1 MEEQR
6 AAAAAN
12 ASVCWLPAAPSGFSM
27 DPMDYAEFMKKAGN
41 ENFKNGNYF
50 LAIRNYDEAIRV
62 LFQLFQW
69 GMVSHRD
76 VAVLL
81 CNKSNAFY
89 SLGKWEEAYHCAK
102 ESLQWDLSYVKGYYR
117 SGYSLLQLS
126 RTHDAVITFSRG
138 LNLLCGSMDQSQIAD
153 FIVGIFTSV
162 NGEKYIAPYFL
173 SIFKNILNQRFDAL
187 VWQVVIEKLAKK
199 GMWQSLML
207 VAAERGKLPRNL
219 RVTHLSLKD
228 LFEKYVLFGHYER
241 MERVPELVEW
251 LITIGA
257 NVGSIGAYPLHAI
270 INLCIKAKGNH
281 LFTWL
286 LDEIPDLKISIN
298 QQDQDGCTVLHVA
311 ASHSSGYPMKRQ
323 IDNVQMLLNAG
334 VDPTIPDSQAKCAA
348 DILKKNKNFKAV
360 DIINSHLARHA
371 ASSKESP
378 GRSESKALVNEI
390 NSLLDAFEQFLMFC
404 SPENQAQH
412 KNLLKHE
419 TVQRFLKLLS
429 TVKEIPEEMVCDIYD
444 TCASSFIKLLLEK
457 QMWHEVLLL
466 LTRKANG
473 EMPSCGGLI
482 RNCSLP
488 DLNIGSVIKQVD
500 RLDKRRV
507 HLVRCLLERGASPEG
522 TGAIP
527 EKPLQMCLKNNDFEL
542 AYLLLSSGADP
553 RSVSLVEGDTPL
565 HAAVS
570 ICLDK
575 RDDIGLRFLNYLLDL
590 FGSNPSTFPHLNPNS
605 QDKNGN
611 TVMHIIFQKAQ
622 SKQVKKIMD
631 SLAKFDINFNLKN
644 KLGKDVRHR
653 IKKNDPRLLNWNTAV
668 SEKRKHRQDT
678 VGQLVK
684 LPKSIPVCNT
694 SQPKSTAHSSSASV
708 WRASSGNSA
717 PANIQNTDPVPDNW
731 EEADVAQL
739 TKQETGEVNK
749 PLTLR
754 ESLLKAITDLIQCLQ
769 LGDNPIEDNSQ
780 VPNPSSAPTSVEG
793 KKSEPQQTCGYESLA
808 HSKGEDADPEKVED
822 TEKECGESDMPMPN
836 GVGEETME
844 VSGQIQDIE
853 AYIQDFDNMT
863 WEIECTSEMLKKL
876 GSKAVPHYM
885 KKKIILAIQHLG
897 NGEWTQSLQK
907 RLKHLKADIQ
917 LYEAKLDKGARMLW
931 ELAIDFSP
939 RCSEA
944 AEKIIETEQSIHPL
958 EKSGRVYTEIIRI
971 WDIVLDHC
979 KLDRAIGTIC
989 TAYNRGLSCILRK
1002 KLKGISKIKQS
1013 SNLKMQK
1020 RIPRCYVED
1029 TEAEK
1034 TKEHIIP
1041 EYFPPASA
1049 VETEYNIMKFHSFST
1064 NMALNIINDMNSTVE
1079 YPFRVGE
1086 LEYAVID
1093 LSPKP
1098 MEPII
1103 LIGRSGTG
1111 KTTCCLYRLWKKFHS
1126 YWEKAQLA
1134 EAPLLVRQMWQRR
1147 KFEIESEKESTGEEE
1162 EDEKQGSNDSSESI
1176 ELESIDDEQDDGEQ
1190 YSSADDA
1197 ELNLSGDCEEEED
1210 SSAVESDKL
1219 EHLHQIFVTKNHVLC
1234 QEVQRNFI
1242 ELSKSSKSTSH
1253 FQPLEPNVY
1262 KLQEVKDE
1270 NFPLYVTSKQLLL
1283 LLDASMPD
1291 PFFLR
1296 NEDGSLKRTIVGWST
1311 QEDLVIPNWQDE
1323 EEEGNAEVEYG
1334 EDEKAAEAHSREND
1348 PRVFVT
1354 YDVFANE
1361 MWPKMMK
1368 GKNSY
1373 NPALV
1378 WKEIK
1383 SFLKGS
1389 FEALSCPQGKLT
1401 EEEYKKLGR
1410 KRSPNFKED
1419 RSEIYRLFCLYQ
1431 QIRSQRGYFDEEDVL
1446 YNLSQRLSKLEELP
1460 WSIHELYGDEIQD
1473 FTQAELAL
1481 LMKCIND
1488 PNAMFL
1494 TGDTAQS
1501 IMKGVAFRFSD
1512 LRSLFHYASK
1522 NSVDKKQ
1529 YVVRKPKRIYQLY
1542 QNYRSHSGILHLASG
1557 VVDLLQYYFPESF
1570 DRLPRDSGLFDG
1582 PKPTVLE
1589 SCSVSDLAIL
1599 LRGNKRKTQPIEFGA
1614 HQVILV
1620 ANEMV
1625 KDKIP
1630 EELSLALV
1638 LTIYE
1643 AKGLEFDDVLLYNF
1657 FTDSEAYKEWKIISS
1672 FTPSSDS
1679 LGESK
1684 LVIETP
1690 LEKNIAT
1697 QSRSLVLNPEMYK
1710 MLNGELKQLYTAITR
1725 ARVNLWI
1732 FDENSDK
1739 RAPAFKYF
1747 IKREFVQVV
1756 KIDENKD
1763 FDDSM
1768 FVKTSTPE
1776 EWIAQGEYYAK
1787 HQCWKVAAKCYQ
1799 KGGAIEKEKLALAH
1813 DAVLNVQ
1820 SKKSSP
1826 KEKQMDYM
1834 YLAKTYLE
1842 CGEPKLSLKCL
1853 IYAKEFQLCAAL
1865 CEKLGKIKDAAYFY
1879 KRSQCYRDASRCYE
1893 RIQEFDL
1900 ALKMCCHEELYE
1912 EAAILVERY
1921 EEILRMKRQPVSKLS
1936 YSANQFYL
1944 EAAAKYLRENKTK
1957 EMMAVL
1963 SRLDTED
1970 QLVFLKSRKCLA
1982 QAADLLKREGR
1993 EEEAAMLMKQHG
2005 FVLEAAKLTT
2015 RKEFRAS
2022 CLLAAIRFSVTG
2034 CSELENRDTI
2044 LEEALE
2050 LCKQT
2055 NQKSSIAEATFL
2067 QGVLKKDFRKLEEA
2081 FYKFS
2086 PLNHYAGVVEA
2097 LFESTHCEPK
2107 SQDIFV
2113 LAPCGLEALLN
2124 LVRALQKATTN
2135 AEKEMVRSCFD
2146 YFGILPIDGNV
2157 CQVSQNEAG
2166 HILQFLP
2173 DNPSLKEKKAKDHF
2187 FVGMEEVKSALNKHF
2202 LSRLC
2207 SITCSILEQSYP
2219 DICMKFIAGL
2229 KCEDKTCKDFHRP
2242 LLRHEAKSIL
2252 QCKIHLAAINGLLL
2266 QAKRVFPKELL
2277 HEFNDIDEILTADKY
2292 ALCKSLLDFVFPK
2305 HFHLR
2310 VVSENPKACKD
2321 ILGLNQFSKPC
2332 RMVLKEY
2339 IIVQF
2344 KSENAINRRES
2355 TDLWL
2360 RAMQV
2365 FILSSSYPEEFER
2378 LLVKEEDDYNKEL
2391 TLLEAKKYEK
2401 EDRGR
2406 GGRPKGIDGRYGMLI
2421 PDKYSGNAENTHLC
2435 FIRLLE
2441 NSLERLYVYRNP
2453 EDCKWMF
2460 FRFMNVL
2467 VKKCIEPLIPSIG
2480 NTVMLLEFQ
2489 YILCCAVLM
2498 RLCKNITL
2506 CLPKSYIAL
2515 FHYWEFLF
2523 RKKDQKKEIRDIF
2536 SIIQEYK
2543 PKDTNEAL
2551 KEFKFHLLYVAKV
2564 LCGAKNSN
2572 FNVLLDAFGDTD
2584 CITSGEA
2591 ERTMVLCLVM
2601 LVNANQVHSPRCK
2614 SLLYEHFPE
2623 IKAKLMNMK
2632 KDYPSKVPERLV
2644 KIVERVND
2652 AVNVRKIAEG
2662 LQELLIERDEEYL
2675 ADCHWKW
2682 DTMYAKGAS
2691 IRGIF
2696 YEQVN
2701 LDRFESYLDPLEYFE
2716 EPETELERDL
2726 YVEEREDPLTAIASI
2741 KQQKQQQKAHAKRK
2755 LWRLFLLAYYCI
2767 KWKRNSCSKADP
2779 SGMEMKELVS
2789 GIFKKADTDRTQCDL
2804 CGVKF
2809 IQGPENYFNQTEDF
2823 ERETSEAV
2831 TPRETDQGEKE
2842 SMKRSETVVASETYV
2857 KHIYLDEHRNKYTAY
2872 QNYFEFFKRN
2882 VDPKLRDGLDVV
2894 DTIEQNT
2901 WLTRHLIFKEHSN
2914 VVQKKIQ
2921 ENIKKISDIVEDIYK
2936 RKAWAD
2942 AEEIMAKPVN
2952 SLSVYLGDARKWLKN
2967 TESHMVKEE
2976 DFADDK
2982 DFENEEEDEMA
2993 AFEELIPKKSSRK
3006 KGKRRK

>member
-1 MEEQR
+1 
-6 AAAAAN
+6 
-12 ASVCWLPAAPSGFSM
+12 
-27 DPMDYAEFMKKAGN
+27 
-41 ENFKNGNYF
+41 
-50 LAIRNYDEAIRV
+50 
-62 LFQLFQW
+62 
-69 GMVSHRD
+69 
-76 VAVLL
+76 
-81 CNKSNAFY
+81 
-89 SLGKWEEAYHCAK
+89 
-102 ESLQWDLSYVKGYYR
+102 
-117 SGYSLLQLS
+117 
-126 RTHDAVITFSRG
+126 
-138 LNLLCGSMDQSQIAD
+138 
-153 FIVGIFTSV
+153 
-162 NGEKYIAPYFL
+162 
-173 SIFKNILNQRFDAL
+173 
-187 VWQVVIEKLAKK
+187 
-199 GMWQSLML
+199 
-207 VAAERGKLPRNL
+207 
-219 RVTHLSLKD
+219 
-228 LFEKYVLFGHYER
+228 
-241 MERVPELVEW
+241 
-251 LITIGA
+251 
-257 NVGSIGAYPLHAI
+257 
-270 INLCIKAKGNH
+270 
-281 LFTWL
+281 
-286 LDEIPDLKISIN
+286 
-298 QQDQDGCTVLHVA
+298 
-311 ASHSSGYPMKRQ
+311 
-323 IDNVQMLLNAG
+323 
-334 VDPTIPDSQAKCAA
+334 
-348 DILKKNKNFKAV
+348 
-360 DIINSHLARHA
+360 
-371 ASSKESP
+371 
-378 GRSESKALVNEI
+378 
-390 NSLLDAFEQFLMFC
+390 
-404 SPENQAQH
+404 
-412 KNLLKHE
+412 
-419 TVQRFLKLLS
+419 
-429 TVKEIPEEMVCDIYD
+429 MVCDIYD
-444 TCASSFIKLLLEK
+444 TCANSFIKLLLEK

-473 EMPSCGGLI
+473 EVPSCGGLI
-482 RNCSLP
+482 RNCSLS

-542 AYLLLSSGADP
+542 AYLLLNSGADP
-553 RSVSLVEGDTPL
+553 QSVSLVEGDTPL

-590 FGSNPSTFPHLNPNS
+590 YGSNPSTFPHLNPNS

-653 IKKNDPRLLNWNTAV
+653 IKKNDPRLLTWNTAV

-678 VGQLVK
+678 VGQIVK

-708 WRASSGNSA
+708 WRVSPGNSA

-731 EEADVAQL
+731 EEADDAQL
-739 TKQETGEVNK
+739 IKQEIGEVNK

-754 ESLLKAITDLIQCLQ
+754 ESLLKAIRDLIQCLQ
-769 LGDNPIEDNSQ
+769 LGDNPIEDYSQ
-780 VPNPSSAPTSVEG
+780 VPNPSSAPTSFEG

-808 HSKGEDADPEKVED
+808 HGKGEDADPEKVED
-822 TEKECGESDMPMPN
+822 TEKERGESDMPMPN

-876 GSKAVPHYM
+876 GSKAVPPYM
-885 KKKIILAIQHLG
+885 KKKIILAIQQLG

-1013 SNLKMQK
+1013 YNLKMQK

-1134 EAPLLVRQMWQRR
+1134 GAPLLVRQMWQRR

-1162 EDEKQGSNDSSESI
+1162 DEKQGNNDSSESI
-1176 ELESIDDEQDDGEQ
+1176 ELESIDNEQEQDDGGEQ

-1197 ELNLSGDCEEEED
+1197 ELNLSGDCEEEEEH
-1210 SSAVESDKL
+1210 SAVESDKL

-1262 KLQEVKDE
+1262 RLQEVKDE
-1270 NFPLYVTSKQLLL
+1270 NFPLHVTSKQLLL

-1323 EEEGNAEVEYG
+1323 EEEGNADVEYG

-1354 YDVFANE
+1354 YEVFANE

-1446 YNLSQRLSKLEELP
+1446 YNLSQRLSKLEEPP

-1529 YVVRKPKRIYQLY
+1529 CVVRKPKRIYQLY

-1893 RIQEFDL
+1893 QIQEFDL

-1936 YSANQFYL
+1936 YSVNQFCL

-2097 LFESTHCEPK
+2097 LFESSHCEPK

-2124 LVRALQKATTN
+2124 LVRALRKATTN

-2146 YFGILPIDGNV
+2146 YFGILPIDGSV

-2173 DNPSLKEKKAKDHF
+2173 DNPSLKEKKAKDPF

-2202 LSRLC
+2202 LGRLC

-2266 QAKRVFPKELL
+2266 QAKRIFPKELL

-2321 ILGLNQFSKPC
+2321 ILGLSQFSKPC
-2332 RMVLKEY
+2332 RMVLNES
-2339 IIVQF
+2339 IIFQF

-2365 FILSSSYPEEFER
+2365 FILSSSYPEEFEK

-2391 TLLEAKKYEK
+2391 KLLEAKKYVE
-2401 EDRGR
+2401 ENRGR
-2406 GGRPKGIDGRYGMLI
+2406 GGRPKGVDGRYGMLT

-2441 NSLERLYVYRNP
+2441 NSLEQLYVYRNP

-2543 PKDTNEAL
+2543 PKDTNEAV

-2601 LVNANQVHSPRCK
+2601 LVNANQVLSPRCK
-2614 SLLYEHFPE
+2614 SLLHEHFPE

-2632 KDYPSKVPERLV
+2632 KDYPSRVPERLV

-2652 AVNVRKIAEG
+2652 AVNVRTIAEG

-2716 EPETELERDL
+2716 EPEIELERDL

-2779 SGMEMKELVS
+2779 SGMEMKEFVS

-2857 KHIYLDEHRNKYTAY
+2857 KHIYLDEHRNKYTTY

-2882 VDPKLRDGLDVV
+2882 VDPKLREGLDVV

-2901 WLTRHLIFKEHSN
+2901 WLTSHLIFKEHSN

-2942 AEEIMAKPVN
+2942 AEEIMAKPVS
-2952 SLSVYLGDARKWLKN
+2952 SLSIYLGEARKWLKN
-2967 TESHMVKEE
+2967 AESHMVKEE